1 MYGSSDKAL
10 RLLDQATSVRD
21 HADKVW
27 RSAIREAL
35 ATDAPVEHVALWA
48 RTTIDNV
55 LIIVNELHAE
65 AAISR

>member
-1 MYGSSDKAL
+1 MYGSPEKAL
-10 RLLDQATSVRD
+10 GLLDQASSVRD

-35 ATDAPVEHVALWA
+35 ASNAPVEHVALWA
-48 RTTIDNV
+48 RTTIENV
-55 LIIVNELHAE
+55 LIVVNELHRE